1 MVSNVSNKNLG
12 IHVPDVLLPAKEI
25 NMSTWAV
32 VACDQYTSEPEYW
45 AEVEHI
51 VGDNPSTLNLT
62 FPEIY
67 LESGNPSDRINSIN
81 NSMRNGFTRGLLI
94 GSIIGASLSMAMNSD
109 NMNDRSRKKMK
120 RSGRDLMR
128 RSGSILGDV
137 IELLK

>member
-1 MVSNVSNKNLG
+1 M
-12 IHVPDVLLPAKEI
+12 
-25 NMSTWAV
+25 
-32 VACDQYTSEPEYW
+32 
-45 AEVEHI
+45 
-51 VGDNPSTLNLT
+51 
-62 FPEIY
+62 
-67 LESGNPSDRINSIN
+67 
-81 NSMRNGFTRGLLI
+81 MRNGFTRGLLI